1 MKNIC
6 VLGAGGSSI
15 NIIKEIAT
23 QVNIEKIKDT
33 TNIKYGLIST
43 SLEDIHRAQD
53 YGLDI
58 LINKQVNSNQDVYE
72 PVINREITRE
82 IEYLAIGEKECKGL
96 GTSASIEKAENAFY
110 ESEKNIDV
118 FLKRLLDNID
128 LVIFVTSFGG
138 GNGTGL
144 IPLLVQKVKD
154 MDIENISII
163 GKPFDFE
170 GEKRL
175 DNFNK
180 GIEKLKNKTNESII
194 IDSNSNEE
202 SVIEKFKERDK
213 EFAKVVFKII
223 RELEME

>member
-6 VLGAGGSSI
+6 VLGVGGSSI

-53 YGLDI
+53 CGLDI
-58 LINKQVNSNQDVYE
+58 LINKQVDSNKDVYE

-118 FLKRLLDNID
+118 FIKRLLDNID

-144 IPLLVQKVKD
+144 IPLLAQKVNN
-154 MDIENISII
+154 MNINSISII
-163 GKPFDFE
+163 K
-170 GEKRL
+170 
-175 DNFNK
+175 
-180 GIEKLKNKTNESII
+180 
-194 IDSNSNEE
+194 
-202 SVIEKFKERDK
+202 
-213 EFAKVVFKII
+213 
-223 RELEME
+223 

>member
-6 VLGAGGSSI
+6 ILGAGGSSI
-15 NIIKEIAT
+15 NMIKEIAT

-33 TNIKYGLIST
+33 INIKFGLIST

-58 LINKQVNSNQDVYE
+58 LINKQVESNEDVYE
-72 PVINREITRE
+72 PIINRKIARK
-82 IEYLAIGEKECKGL
+82 IDYLAIGEKICNGL
-96 GTSASIEKAENAFY
+96 GTSASLEIAEKAFY
-110 ESEKNIDV
+110 ESEKNIDS
-118 FLKRLLDNID
+118 FLKQLLDNID
-128 LVIFVTSFGG
+128 LVIFAASFGG
-138 GNGTGL
+138 GNGTVL
-144 IPLLVQKVKD
+144 VPLLVQKVKD